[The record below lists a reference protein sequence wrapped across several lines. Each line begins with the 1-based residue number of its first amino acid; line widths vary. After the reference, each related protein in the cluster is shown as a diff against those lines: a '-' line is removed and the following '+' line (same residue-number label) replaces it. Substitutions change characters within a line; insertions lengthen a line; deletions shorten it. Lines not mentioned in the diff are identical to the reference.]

1 MHSLAISL
9 VKSGYQI
16 TGSDDKIYNPSLTR
30 LKKYDLLP
38 NELGWFPK
46 KISND
51 LDVVILGMHAKK
63 NNPELLRAK
72 ELNLNI
78 VSYPEFIYNF
88 SKNKTRIVIG
98 GSHGKTTITSMILHV
113 LKDNN
118 SAIEDYRKGKENA
131 VRFLIGQ
138 VMKKSRGT
146 ANPSDTEK
154 EIIRQL
160 NEK

>member
-1 MHSLAISL
+1 M
-9 VKSGYQI
+9 
-16 TGSDDKIYNPSLTR
+16 NF
-30 LKKYDLLP
+30 
-38 NELGWFPK
+38 GWFPE

-51 LDVVILGMHAKK
+51 LDFVILGMHAKK

-113 LKDNN
+113 LNDNN
-118 SAIEDYRKGKENA
+118 
-131 VRFLIGQ
+131 FLIDYVLG
-138 VMKKSRGT
+138 
-146 ANPSDTEK
+146 A
-154 EIIRQL
+154 QL
-160 NEK
+160 GF